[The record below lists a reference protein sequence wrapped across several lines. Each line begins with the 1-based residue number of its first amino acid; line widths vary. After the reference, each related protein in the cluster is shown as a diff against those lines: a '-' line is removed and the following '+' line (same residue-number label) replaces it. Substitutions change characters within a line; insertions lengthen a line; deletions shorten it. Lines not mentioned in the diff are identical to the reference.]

1 MFCNS
6 DIDNPD
12 KKQLESRKQQV
23 LQIEAQIREYK
34 KLRQDLEIK
43 RRACRE
49 IQEILNVHE
58 SKLQKV
64 SGLEKTINSFQVKLL
79 SRYFWY
85 ICSFW
90 ESVFYENFS
99 TDSCLI
105 CDFSPTTGVPTKSCV
120 NTSQNIT
127 TNAWQWSKS
136 WRISIS
142 SC

>member
-6 DIDNPD
+6 DTDNPD
-12 KKQLESRKQQV
+12 KKLLESRKQQV

-34 KLRQDLEIK
+34 KLKQDLEIK
-43 RRACRE
+43 RRASRE

-90 ESVFYENFS
+90 ESVFYSRAAASLTLLWVLQETFAFLA
-99 TDSCLI
+99 TLAMQIGIFD
-105 CDFSPTTGVPTKSCV
+105 
-120 NTSQNIT
+120 
-127 TNAWQWSKS
+127 
-136 WRISIS
+136 
-142 SC
+142 